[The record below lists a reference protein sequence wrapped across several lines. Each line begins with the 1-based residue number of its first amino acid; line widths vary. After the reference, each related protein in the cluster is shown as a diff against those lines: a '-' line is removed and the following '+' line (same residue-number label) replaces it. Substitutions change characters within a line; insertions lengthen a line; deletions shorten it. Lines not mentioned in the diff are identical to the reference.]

1 MRTRRAKYMRAD
13 PDYLPS
19 VRNPPSK
26 GLLNHAN
33 QCAAK
38 KQLARHPAEG
48 LEFAVGVEAEDAS
61 VAAHAAHF
69 EAAEG
74 GVDVGGQ

>member
-1 MRTRRAKYMRAD
+1 MRIRRAKNM
-13 PDYLPS
+13 PVGSDYLS
-19 VRNPPSK
+19 GVRNPPVK

-33 QCAAK
+33 QCAAE
-38 KQLARHPAEG
+38 KQLAGDPAEG

-61 VAAHAAHF
+61 VAADAAHL

>member
-1 MRTRRAKYMRAD
+1 MRIRRAKNMRTD
-13 PDYLPS
+13 PNYLPS
-19 VRNPPSK
+19 VRNPPAK

-33 QCAAK
+33 QCATE
-38 KQLARHPAEG
+38 KQLAGDPTEG
-48 LEFAVGVEAEDAS
+48 LEFAVGMEAEDAS
-61 VAAHAAHF
+61 VAADAAHL

>member
-1 MRTRRAKYMRAD
+1 MRIRRSKNMRTD

-19 VRNPPSK
+19 VRNSPAK

-33 QCAAK
+33 QCVASN
-38 KQLARHPAEG
+38 QLARYPTQG

-61 VAAHAAHF
+61 VAADAAHL
-69 EAAEG
+69 EASEG